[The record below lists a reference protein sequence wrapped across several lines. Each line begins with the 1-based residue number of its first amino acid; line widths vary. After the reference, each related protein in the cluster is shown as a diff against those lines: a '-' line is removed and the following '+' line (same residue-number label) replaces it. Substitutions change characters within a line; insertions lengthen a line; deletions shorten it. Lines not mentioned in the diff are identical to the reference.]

1 MYLKDLCLI
10 QFKNYEEAQLNFS
23 SNINCFV
30 GNNGSGK
37 TNLLDAIYYM
47 CFCKSYF
54 NSIDTQNVN
63 FEKQFFTIEGTFDRK
78 DQVDK
83 VFCGVKRGQKKVF
96 KRNKK
101 HKNRTKQQTS
111 YGQGLAEKNGL
122 RSSRSEEDFKY
133 FRR

>member
-1 MYLKDLCLI
+1 MYLKNLCLI

-54 NSIDTQNVN
+54 NSIDTQNIN

-78 DQVDK
+78 DQVRQSFLWRK
-83 VFCGVKRGQKKVF
+83 ARSKKSF
-96 KRNKK
+96 
-101 HKNRTKQQTS
+101 
-111 YGQGLAEKNGL
+111 
-122 RSSRSEEDFKY
+122 
-133 FRR
+133 

>member
-1 MYLKDLCLI
+1 MYIKDLCLI

-54 NSIDTQNVN
+54 NSIDTQNIN
-63 FEKQFFTIEGTFDRK
+63 FEKLFFTIEGTFDRK
-78 DQVDK
+78 DQEDK

-101 HKNRTKQQTS
+101 EYEKLANHI
-111 YGQGLAEKNGL
+111 GLFPL
-122 RSSRSEEDFKY
+122 VIISP
-133 FRR
+133 

>member
-54 NSIDTQNVN
+54 NSIDTQNIN
-63 FEKQFFTIEGTFDRK
+63 FENQFFTIEGTFDRK
-78 DQVDK
+78 DQV
-83 VFCGVKRGQKKVF
+83 
-96 KRNKK
+96 
-101 HKNRTKQQTS
+101 TKFFV
-111 YGQGLAEKNGL
+111 A
-122 RSSRSEEDFKY
+122 
-133 FRR
+133 